1 MAACRSAGLEGIAMD
16 ALRRCQ
22 SHSTGALV
30 KIISVLLSTSL
41 ILAVLAARPPQAA
54 ASSTLIPALAP
65 PGVSFRAFIEGL
77 WPEAEKRGLSR
88 AVFDTAFAGLGPD
101 PSVAAMTL
109 RQPEFAKPIGAYLAA
124 QVTPTRVAA
133 GRTLLMRWA
142 KDLAGI
148 ESRYQVPASIIVA
161 IWGLE
166 TNYGTSVGSK
176 DVIRSLATLVFINYR
191 PAFYRAE
198 LMSVLTMLQAGEL
211 RRQDLRGSWAGAMGL
226 PQFMPSS
233 FEKFAVDW
241 TGDGRRN
248 IWTNIPDALA
258 SIANFI
264 RSQGWQPQRP
274 WGFEVK
280 VPAGFDHG
288 ISRASTRDWAVRG
301 FTRPD
306 GAPLPTLDEAILFF
320 PAGAA
325 GPGFLVT
332 GNYEV
337 LKTYNFSDAYV
348 LSVAV
353 LADRITGGASVVM
366 PWPSEPPMARVA
378 RVALQGRLVALGYAV
393 DNREGRISLGLR
405 DVIRAA
411 QARVSLVP
419 DGNPTN
425 RLLQALRAVAP

>member
-1 MAACRSAGLEGIAMD
+1 M
-16 ALRRCQ
+16 
-22 SHSTGALV
+22 
-30 KIISVLLSTSL
+30 
-41 ILAVLAARPPQAA
+41 
-54 ASSTLIPALAP
+54 
-65 PGVSFRAFIEGL
+65 
-77 WPEAEKRGLSR
+77 
-88 AVFDTAFAGLGPD
+88 
-101 PSVAAMTL
+101 
-109 RQPEFAKPIGAYLAA
+109 
-124 QVTPTRVAA
+124 
-133 GRTLLMRWA
+133 
-142 KDLAGI
+142 
-148 ESRYQVPASIIVA
+148 PASIIVA

-166 TNYGTSVGSK
+166 TNYGTSIGSK
-176 DVIRSLATLVFINYR
+176 DVIRSLATLAFIDYR
-191 PAFYRAE
+191 PALYRAE
-198 LMSVLTMLQAGEL
+198 LLSALAMLQAGKL

-288 ISRASTRDWAVRG
+288 ISRASTRDWAAHG

-306 GAPLPTLDEAILFF
+306 GTPLPMLEEAILFF
-320 PAGAA
+320 PAGSA

-332 GNYEV
+332 ENYEV

-353 LADRITGGASVVM
+353 LADRMTGGASVVT
-366 PWPSEPPMARVA
+366 PWPSEPPMGRVA
-378 RVALQGRLVALGYAV
+378 RIALQTRLVALGYAV

-405 DVIRAA
+405 DVIRVA
-411 QARVSLVP
+411 QARVGLVP
-419 DGNPTN
+419 DGNPTD